1 VALVKEVFNCPPR
14 LTLKSGAFELIGWR
28 AGSSFI
34 DVVPNAPPSNGI
46 VTCEPAAGTAA
57 VTTFA
62 MAAAGWSD
70 DDMPL
75 DYRFGVEAEA
85 TLIYLSDF
93 GADNVTAF
101 LPAGQPEQDYVL
113 HVVVEAA
120 DSLGARATAT
130 IDVRFGAHYLPYPAV
145 LDIPGVLFYG
155 L

>member
-1 VALVKEVFNCPPR
+1 M
-14 LTLKSGAFELIGWR
+14 
-28 AGSSFI
+28 
-34 DVVPNAPPSNGI
+34 
-46 VTCEPAAGTAA
+46 TA
-57 VTTFA
+57 FA

-93 GADNVTAF
+93 GADSVTAF

-120 DSLGARATAT
+120 DSLGARATVT
-130 IDVRFGAHYLPYPAV
+130 IDVRFGAHYLPYPVV